1 MDERRSVSEDKKY
14 IWLNSVSWKIKL
26 KRKKTDTS
34 RLRLV
39 EQSELLFGKVDLII
53 NDSSGISKRPIL
65 PESVCNKVNQ
75 KCCPMIRR
83 TKTSGC
89 LV

>member
-1 MDERRSVSEDKKY
+1 M
-14 IWLNSVSWKIKL
+14 
-26 KRKKTDTS
+26 
-34 RLRLV
+34 